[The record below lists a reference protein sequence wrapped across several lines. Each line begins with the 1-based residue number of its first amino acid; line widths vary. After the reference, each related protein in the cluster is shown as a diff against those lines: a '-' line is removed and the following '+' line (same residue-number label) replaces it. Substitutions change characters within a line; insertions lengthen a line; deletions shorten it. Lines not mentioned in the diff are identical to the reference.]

1 MRSRRVSQGVLSVTP
16 TTFRERVI
24 KAVMRIPKGEVRS
37 YKEVAWMAG
46 NPNAFRAVARVM
58 ATNIDSK
65 IPCHRVIKSDGT
77 VGGFGRGGEAEKRA
91 LLMKE
96 GVILRRVA

>member
-1 MRSRRVSQGVLSVTP
+1 MRTKPRRSRSLSVTP
-16 TTFRERVI
+16 TTFKERVV

-46 NPNAFRAVARVM
+46 SPNAFRAVARVM
-58 ATNIDSK
+58 ATNTNPK
-65 IPCHRVIKSDGT
+65 VPCHRVIKSDGT
-77 VGGFGRGGEAEKRA
+77 VGGYGRGGEAEKRA
-91 LLMKE
+91 LLMEE